1 MIADLVDIHTNNK
14 IGVPKYF
21 KQSYVNTSS
30 YRRNSS
36 GNGFRY
42 PAKLN
47 QGSVNQIKHRT
58 SYSVG
63 NSPVR
68 CLNKTQDHRQV
79 VYTKYN
85 SRTPVVT
92 RKTEVTTLRGFGSA
106 SAGIGV
112 HMRRCHIRQS
122 DQHLMED
129 CEKAKSYTRKP
140 HKLSEFKSKSNT
152 SD

>member
-68 CLNKTQDHRQV
+68 CLNK
-79 VYTKYN
+79 N
-85 SRTPVVT
+85 T
-92 RKTEVTTLRGFGSA
+92 RSQASGIYHIQFKDTSSDKKNGSDYIA
-106 SAGIGV
+106 RIWKCKC
-112 HMRRCHIRQS
+112 RDRCP
-122 DQHLMED
+122 
-129 CEKAKSYTRKP
+129 CEALP
-140 HKLSEFKSKSNT
+140 HSSVRPAFNGRL
-152 SD
+152 